1 MNGSKAYVYGADKA
15 THFLTFVSTRV
26 KERNGK
32 IYKRLSCVLIPSD
45 ADGVEIIDQSEV
57 AFDNKDL
64 ASRIGLYQIVFEDVE
79 IEPSW
84 VVGNIGYG
92 KEYITHLQ
100 GMMEY
105 SKVKRVSKRY
115 RLKFTNPID
124 FLRTKCRCHRQLYIF

>member
-1 MNGSKAYVYGADKA
+1 MWTPYSKALLFNTKIEEFGDNVVVNGSKAYVYAADKA

-32 IYKRLSCVLIPSD
+32 IYKRLSSVLIPAD

-57 AFDNKDL
+57 VDNEDL

-84 VVGNIGYG
+84 VVGSIGYG

-100 GMMEY
+100 GMVQH
-105 SKVKRVSKRY
+105 SKCTIIR
-115 RLKFTNPID
+115 
-124 FLRTKCRCHRQLYIF
+124 

>member
-1 MNGSKAYVYGADKA
+1 MG
-15 THFLTFVSTRV
+15 
-26 KERNGK
+26 
-32 IYKRLSCVLIPSD
+32 
-45 ADGVEIIDQSEV
+45 
-57 AFDNKDL
+57 FDNDDL

-105 SKVKRVSKRY
+105 
-115 RLKFTNPID
+115 
-124 FLRTKCRCHRQLYIF
+124 FL

>member
-1 MNGSKAYVYGADKA
+1 MGQGVRALIFDQNSWTPYLQALLFNTKIEEFGDNVVVNGSKAYVYGADKA

-32 IYKRLSCVLIPSD
+32 IYKRLSSVLIPAD
-45 ADGVEIIDQSEV
+45 ADGVEIACIDQSEV
-57 AFDNKDL
+57 SLDNKDL
-64 ASRIGLYQIVFEDVE
+64 GSRLGLYQIVFEDVE

-100 GMMEY
+100 G
-105 SKVKRVSKRY
+105 
-115 RLKFTNPID
+115 
-124 FLRTKCRCHRQLYIF
+124 

>member
-1 MNGSKAYVYGADKA
+1 MKALLFNTKIEEFGDNVVVNGSKAYVYGADKA

-45 ADGVEIIDQSEV
+45 ADGLEIIDQSAV
-57 AFDNKDL
+57 AFDNEDL

-100 GMMEY
+100 GTMDY
-105 SKVKRVSKRY
+105 SKVKHISKRFEIHY
-115 RLKFTNPID
+115 SS
-124 FLRTKCRCHRQLYIF
+124 

>member
-1 MNGSKAYVYGADKA
+1 MIFNQNVWTPYSKALLFNTKIEEFGDNVVVNGSKAYVYAADKA

-32 IYKRLSCVLIPSD
+32 IYKRLSSVLIPAD
-45 ADGVEIIDQSEV
+45 ADGVEIACIDQSEV
-57 AFDNKDL
+57 GLDNDDL

-100 GMMEY
+100 G
-105 SKVKRVSKRY
+105 
-115 RLKFTNPID
+115 
-124 FLRTKCRCHRQLYIF
+124 

>member
-1 MNGSKAYVYGADKA
+1 M
-15 THFLTFVSTRV
+15 
-26 KERNGK
+26 
-32 IYKRLSCVLIPSD
+32 IPAD

-57 AFDNKDL
+57 NLNNDDL

-100 GMMEY
+100 GMI
-105 SKVKRVSKRY
+105 RY
-115 RLKFTNPID
+115 TM
-124 FLRTKCRCHRQLYIF
+124 THTV